1 MREIVVLLHPVL
13 IETTSKNNN
22 KQTRVRRLLRLGV
35 VLDWIAFMKLLGVG
49 KKEIKI
55 YFTFYLTITKRSCIF
70 APRFGRNIKG
80 NKQ

>member
-1 MREIVVLLHPVL
+1 LDSVHEVTGSRGNGKLEVLREKRNI
-13 IETTSKNNN
+13 
-22 KQTRVRRLLRLGV
+22 
-35 VLDWIAFMKLLGVG
+35 
-49 KKEIKI
+49 I